1 MKLLKKFNED
11 CKAPQ
16 TLELKEGCRVML
28 LKNLDIKKGLANGS
42 CGTVKQLTSSSIDIL
57 FDNGV
62 RSNLI
67 PMEFEYI
74 KEDKLLIVKII
85 AEIDN
90 HTTEKLR
97 RKIDNEIT
105 RYMPRKVI
113 FNFDKVSFMDSAG
126 IGMIIGRYKIIKM
139 LGGEL
144 EIKNVS
150 RSIRKVFEMS
160 GITKII
166 KLEEGEVYA

>member
-1 MKLLKKFNED
+1 ME
-11 CKAPQ
+11 
-16 TLELKEGCRVML
+16 
-28 LKNLDIKKGLANGS
+28 
-42 CGTVKQLTSSSIDIL
+42 
-57 FDNGV
+57 
-62 RSNLI
+62 SNYY
-67 PMEFEYI
+67 E
-74 KEDKLLIVKII
+74 KDKLLVFKIVD
-85 AEIDN
+85 EID
-90 HTTEKLR
+90 EFSAQKIR
-97 RKIDNEIT
+97 READYEIK

-166 KLEEGEVYA
+166 KLKEGEVYA